1 MKYSIVFALS
11 TLAVASSFTLDG
23 PHGDGRF
30 LAHPT
35 ISTLTPCPAGEFNQ
49 LEEDTVN
56 GDIKNHDGSTYVL
69 NCKPCSKATLAA
81 GGFGYTSVVSG
92 LTAPLDVLNR
102 PKCCFNYD
110 NTVCIEQLRAYKE
123 GCDTSGTFASG
134 TNDQGHGVGSVCN
147 A

>member
-1 MKYSIVFALS
+1 MKYIVFALS
-11 TLAVASSFTLDG
+11 LLAVANSFTLDG

-49 LEEDTVN
+49 LEEDES
-56 GDIKNHDGSTYVL
+56 GGILNHDGSTYVL

-92 LTAPLDVLNR
+92 LASPLDVLNR

-110 NTVCIEQLRAYKE
+110 NSVCIEQMRAYKQ
-123 GCDTSGTFASG
+123 GCDASGTFASG

>member
-11 TLAVASSFTLDG
+11 TLAVASSFSLDG

-49 LEEDTVN
+49 LEED
-56 GDIKNHDGSTYVL
+56 GSGGIKNHDGSSYVL